1 ERRRDPV
8 MVQELA
14 GYAAVLA
21 GDQVG
26 GGEDLERPH
35 RDVAQIADRGRDQV
49 ESRGKGWCNGRP
61 AVDEVLPRPLT
72 AGAGGGCGR
81 RHGRHSTRVV
91 PGRHEWSATRTGGA
105 APARRASSAKTA
117 CFGNRYPFHLVNHY
131 LKKCPIADAHKRQS
145 IGVAEETGPHV

>member
-1 ERRRDPV
+1 GIGDERNRSAVGETREQSRPRLDGIVLVIGGERRRDPV

-72 AGAGGGCGR
+72 AGA
-81 RHGRHSTRVV
+81 
-91 PGRHEWSATRTGGA
+91 
-105 APARRASSAKTA
+105 AR
-117 CFGNRYPFHLVNHY
+117 
-131 LKKCPIADAHKRQS
+131 
-145 IGVAEETGPHV
+145 